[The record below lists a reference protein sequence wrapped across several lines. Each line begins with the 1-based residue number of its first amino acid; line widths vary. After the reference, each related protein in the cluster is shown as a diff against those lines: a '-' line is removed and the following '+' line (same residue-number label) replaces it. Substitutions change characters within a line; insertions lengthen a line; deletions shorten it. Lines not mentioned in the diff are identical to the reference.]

1 MRTGGNSVE
10 AVQRVDLPLT
20 PQKVRELQAGTPVRL
35 FGEILTARDA
45 AHRRMVQALSRGEE
59 LPVLLKNTLIYY
71 TGPCPARKG
80 EVIGAAGPT
89 TSSRMDTYTPRLL
102 AEGLL
107 GMMGKGDRS
116 PAVIEAMKEYGAV
129 YLAAPGGAGALLA
142 GKITRAAAVAYED
155 LGPEAVFRLEVADF
169 PAVVAIDIFG
179 NNLYRRGRRK
189 YARSGG

>member
-1 MRTGGNSVE
+1 ME